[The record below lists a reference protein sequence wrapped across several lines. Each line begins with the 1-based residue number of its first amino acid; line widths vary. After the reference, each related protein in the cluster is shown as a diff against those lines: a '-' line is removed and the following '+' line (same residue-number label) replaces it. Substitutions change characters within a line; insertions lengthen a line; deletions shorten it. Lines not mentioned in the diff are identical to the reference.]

1 LRGPK
6 KKKGGPAGPAEVVSE
21 DVVNIFKE
29 RTDPVK
35 KRQEYLLLALAT
47 DAFFKQYDR
56 I

>member
-1 LRGPK
+1 MCTPNLDRFAKKNVLEAVLRGPK

-35 KRQEYLLLALAT
+35 
-47 DAFFKQYDR
+47 
-56 I
+56 